1 VGERKQYTTQL
12 QAGLGMIDETLD
24 LLRLWQPG
32 DTPSQLCEKVI
43 TTGVFSRATARRA
56 RNIVMEMFA
65 PRFLA
70 DGGRPA
76 ANLKRLVESRIALDD
91 LTQLFF
97 LYTARIQSILAS
109 FVIEVY
115 WPRYDGGAT
124 RLGRPDAESFVR
136 RALDEGRMER
146 NWSES
151 TIRRVS
157 GYLLGC
163 CSDFGLLSDAG
174 KSERAI
180 KRFSTRPRV
189 ALYLVHDLHFSG
201 LTDFAIT
208 RQADWR
214 LFGFEAHEVVDQIK
228 GLAQDGHLIVQA
240 TADLVHIAWKY
251 RSMEECIDAIVER

>member
-1 VGERKQYTTQL
+1 
-12 QAGLGMIDETLD
+12 
-24 LLRLWQPG
+24 
-32 DTPSQLCEKVI
+32 
-43 TTGVFSRATARRA
+43 
-56 RNIVMEMFA
+56 MEMFA

-70 DGGRPA
+70 EGGRPA
-76 ANLKRLVESRIALDD
+76 VNLKRLVESKIPLED

-97 LYTARIQSILAS
+97 LYTARTQSILAS
-109 FVIEVY
+109 FVVEVY
-115 WPRYDGGAT
+115 WPRYGGGAT
-124 RLGRPDAESFVR
+124 HLGRLDAENFVR
-136 RALDEGRMER
+136 QALDEGRMRR

-163 CSDFGLLSDAG
+163 CTDFGLLSEAG

-180 KRFSTRPRV
+180 KRFSLRPRV
-189 ALYLVHDLHFSG
+189 ALYLAHDLHFSG

-208 RQADWR
+208 RHADWR
-214 LFGFEAHEVVDQIK
+214 LFGFEADEVVRQIK

-251 RSMEECIDAIVER
+251 RSMEDCINAIVER